1 MRIFIALLLPE
12 ETKTYL
18 EHQKD
23 KIRPQCSGG
32 NFSCR
37 DNYHLTLRFL
47 GEQKEDVID
56 KLSAALAKTAAKISP
71 FELCLDRWD
80 SFAKGE
86 QNILWI
92 GLQKPLPQ
100 LDLLYDTL
108 QKQLQ
113 EAGYP
118 PEQKPYSP
126 HLTIARQVRFKE
138 ALPELQQK
146 HHFRAAKI
154 ALMESCRIDG
164 RLTYLPLAVFPL
176 AGKKKLIAINR

>member
-12 ETKTYL
+12 ETKSYL
-18 EHQKD
+18 EQQKD
-23 KIRPQCSGG
+23 KICHLCSGG

-47 GEQKEDVID
+47 GEQKEEA
-56 KLSAALAKTAAKISP
+56 LEELTNALAKTAAKISP
-71 FELCLDRWD
+71 FELCLDKWGC
-80 SFAKGE
+80 FAKGE
-86 QNILWI
+86 QNVLWI
-92 GLQKPLPQ
+92 GLQKPLPK
-100 LDLLYDTL
+100 LDLLYAAL
-108 QKQLQ
+108 QKQLK
-113 EAGYP
+113 EVGYP

-138 ALPELQQK
+138 ALPVLQQK
-146 HHFRAAKI
+146 HHFKAEKI

-176 AGKKKLIAINR
+176 GGGA